1 MESLKVDTPRQSQ
14 VQNIASLGDVAGV
27 IITGVGKMDGRQSKR
42 IDNSG
47 HFLLCLFGKKK
58 KKDLHF

>member
-42 IDNSG
+42 ICMWQCSIV
-47 HFLLCLFGKKK
+47 LST
-58 KKDLHF
+58 